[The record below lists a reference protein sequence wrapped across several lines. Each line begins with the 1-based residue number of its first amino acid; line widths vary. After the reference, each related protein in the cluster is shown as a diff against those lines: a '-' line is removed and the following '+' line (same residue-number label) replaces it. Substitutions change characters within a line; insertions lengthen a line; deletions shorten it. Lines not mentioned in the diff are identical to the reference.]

1 MDKTTAWLV
10 RFTCGFII
18 FGGIFGALWRVYYVK
33 NQERLEREE
42 YINKL
47 RSETYMIFMR
57 TCSEKKLFYNEF
69 ENVDEI
75 VPACEEEYKKREEN
89 QEKVEPIF

>member
-1 MDKTTAWLV
+1 
-10 RFTCGFII
+10 
-18 FGGIFGALWRVYYVK
+18 
-33 NQERLEREE
+33 
-42 YINKL
+42 
-47 RSETYMIFMR
+47 MR

-75 VPACEEEYKKREEN
+75 VAACEEEYKKREEN

>member
-1 MDKTTAWLV
+1 MDKTTTWLV

-18 FGGIFGALWRVYYVK
+18 FGGIFGALWRVSYVK
-33 NQERLEREE
+33 NKERIENEE
-42 YINKL
+42 YLYNL
-47 RSETYMIFMR
+47 RSENYVNFIKF
-57 TCSEKKLFYNEF
+57 CSEKKLFYNEF

-75 VPACEEEYKKREEN
+75 VAACEEEYKKREEN